1 MPQHKK
7 RFHKSK
13 FTNVH
18 YVAQQ
23 NKNEWKNVTT
33 CHFGF
38 MSKGQF
44 WDIILYKNYLQKL
57 DGKNNLI

>member
-1 MPQHKK
+1 MNLFKAIGQMPQHKK

-23 NKNEWKNVTT
+23 NKNE
-33 CHFGF
+33 
-38 MSKGQF
+38 
-44 WDIILYKNYLQKL
+44 
-57 DGKNNLI
+57 